1 MQREMSVVFKH
12 NDPWW
17 IGWSPELE
25 GAFGQGRTLE
35 EARESL
41 REAIQLILDDLAA
54 EDTAGDGGAG
64 LIHERLLIAAS

>member
-1 MQREMSVVFKH
+1 MQREFTAVFKH

-25 GAFGQGRTLE
+25 GAYGQGRTLE

-41 REAIQLILDDLAA
+41 REAIQLVL
-54 EDTAGDGGAG
+54 ED
-64 LIHERLLIAAS
+64 IAAQEMEQGEAEGIVREKLLVPVS